1 MVLLKKLRKAENYI
15 RENQHK
21 LVFHICVLIGALL
34 IFRDVVGISVNKYL
48 LLVVCSVAM
57 PFLAYGELLCLLGFL
72 FALTFGIPSN
82 YIFIIAA
89 LVMMVKRK
97 FNVSTIVVFST
108 FVCWDLVL
116 TFAYGT
122 TSSFTTYL
130 GYFMRLFFFFFILSE
145 DFEGVNC
152 RRVVKYFTA
161 GITLFIVIVAA
172 IYLKDNP
179 LSHIINGYTRLGN
192 ISDYWMET
200 GHAGMIMS
208 TNTNNVAYFCIA
220 GMATALSLFHVEKKP
235 IWLCL
240 FFVIFALGALTVSKA
255 FYLCAMLQV
264 AVFAYTVFKGEIS
277 RRKKIIFASSFVIVL
292 LALLVSGVFS
302 AFLKRFEGLDFFLQ
316 DVRSEIFVQYLAA
329 FFTNPAAML
338 FGGGTFSY
346 HSVYGIENSVHNG
359 TEQVLISYGV
369 FGFTAFVAFMVLA
382 IKKHISPM
390 KKFEGKTKLMLA
402 LPLFSTLIFVQTIQ
416 FLNPADLMLPVI
428 IAVIALKIGVDKE
441 TEKEAGILEL
451 KETGVKVWKVIAKN
465 CSKKRQ

>member
-1 MVLLKKLRKAENYI
+1 MVLLKRLGKVEKYL

-21 LVFHICVLIGALL
+21 IVFYLCVVVGALL
-34 IFRDVVGISVNKYL
+34 VFRDIIGIPVHKYL
-48 LLVVCSVAM
+48 LLAVCSVTM
-57 PFLAYGELLCLLGFL
+57 PFLAYGELLCLLAFL

-89 LVMMVKRK
+89 LVMMVKCRFK
-97 FNVSTIVVFST
+97 VSTIVVFST
-108 FVCWDLVL
+108 FVCWDLAL

-122 TSSFTTYL
+122 ASSLTTYL

-145 DFEGVNC
+145 DFKGVDC

-192 ISDYWMET
+192 VSDYWMET
-200 GHAGMIMS
+200 GHVGMIMS
-208 TNTNNVAYFCIA
+208 SNTNNVAYFCIA
-220 GMATALSLFHVEKKP
+220 GMATALSLFYVEKKP
-235 IWLCL
+235 LWLCL
-240 FFVIFALGALTVSKA
+240 FLVIFALGALTVSKA
-255 FYLCAMLQV
+255 FYMCALLQM
-264 AVFAYTVFKGEIS
+264 AVFGYTVIKS
-277 RRKKIIFASSFVIVL
+277 KLDRRKKIILAAIFAAVL
-292 LALLVSGVFS
+292 LVLLLSGVLN

-316 DVRSEIFVQYLAA
+316 DVRSEIFVQYLVA

-346 HSVYGIENSVHNG
+346 HAVYGIENSVHNG
-359 TEQVLISYGV
+359 TEQILISYGV
-369 FGFTAFVAFMVLA
+369 FGFVAFITFIVFA
-382 IKKHISPM
+382 IKRQVSSL
-390 KKFEGKTKLMLA
+390 KKLETKTKLILV
-402 LPLFSTLIFVQTIQ
+402 LPLAMTVLFVQTIQ

-428 IAVIALKIGVDKE
+428 IAVMALKIGTNQKAPE
-441 TEKEAGILEL
+441 EPGFTEL
-451 KETGVKVWKVIAKN
+451 KETGVKIWKVIAKN